1 MGVGPTGHDGRN
13 LFLYRWLQIRRTR
26 WRRCILRTIR
36 YQEVVQAPGY
46 LNIYSDSQAAIKSI
60 YSTNTNSRTIAD
72 CHRSLHEM
80 AIQFTISLIW
90 VSCQR
95 DNVGNCIADELAM
108 QGTTKPLLPGEK
120 NVGMPM
126 ATCKLIIKNY
136 FNTLANTFWQN
147 APQCRISHQA
157 WPVISNKKSS
167 ELLKLSRTEF
177 GMLIRALTGHWLVGP
192 HAGRL
197 KAPKSSS

>member
-1 MGVGPTGHDGRN
+1 
-13 LFLYRWLQIRRTR
+13 
-26 WRRCILRTIR
+26 
-36 YQEVVQAPGY
+36 
-46 LNIYSDSQAAIKSI
+46 
-60 YSTNTNSRTIAD
+60 
-72 CHRSLHEM
+72 
-80 AIQFTISLIW
+80 
-90 VSCQR
+90 
-95 DNVGNCIADELAM
+95 M

-197 KAPKSSS
+197 KAPKKDFCRSCRDEEEVETVGHLLCFCPALC